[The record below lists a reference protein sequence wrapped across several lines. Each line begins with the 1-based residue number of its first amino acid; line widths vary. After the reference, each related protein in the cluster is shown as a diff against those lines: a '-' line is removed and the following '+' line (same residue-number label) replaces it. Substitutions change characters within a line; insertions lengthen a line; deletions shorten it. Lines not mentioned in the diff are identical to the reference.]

1 MNMFSLVLYLLHIVV
16 SRTEYDAFLHY
27 LVEKQGGGDI
37 NWGAAA
43 LQKYST
49 DAKEEA
55 PLDFRNSER
64 DRKNFVKKASRYHV
78 LRVSGHNFLSKLEK
92 VEESAASGK
101 SVFVKRRVICH
112 EDHEAL
118 WKEFHDKR
126 NHLGYIKCYYEVSTR
141 V

>member
-1 MNMFSLVLYLLHIVV
+1 MKMFSLVLYLLHIVV

-27 LVEKQGGGDI
+27 LVEKQAGGDI

-55 PLDFRNSER
+55 TLDF
-64 DRKNFVKKASRYHV
+64 KKASRYHA

-118 WKEFHDKR
+118 LKEFHDER
-126 NHLGYIKCYYEVSTR
+126 NHLGYTKCYYEVSTR